1 MADEVYMKVNS
12 EKHRRIILRR
22 YTLNSYLGCTTIID
36 EGAEDICI
44 SSEGRGTELEGVWSN
59 PRGNKNI
66 LVLNKEEKKKR
77 IKK

>member
-12 EKHRRIILRR
+12 EKHRQIILRR
-22 YTLNSYLGCTTIID
+22 YTLNSCLGCTTIID

-44 SSEGRGTELEGVWSN
+44 SSEGRGTDSEGVWSN
-59 PRGNKNI
+59 PRGNKNS